1 MKNECIAAAIAELSD
16 HAVRDVE
23 IIRGGKHYQIRFRVN
38 GGPQRV
44 ITAPCT
50 PSDWRDPENTRRDV
64 RKILR
69 ADGVIDIKPDPAP
82 PPRQPSRVELLEKRI
97 AALERAGF
105 STNTPVKEAGKH
117 E

>member
-16 HAVRDVE
+16 HAIRDVE
-23 IIRGGKHYQIRFRVN
+23 IVRGGKHYQVRFRVN

-44 ITAPCT
+44 VTTPCT

-69 ADGVIDIKPDPAP
+69 ADGVIVAPEPAP
-82 PPRQPSRVELLEKRI
+82 PPRTPSRVELLERRI
-97 AALERAGF
+97 AALERAIE
-105 STNTPVKEAGKH
+105 TLTAAKEAATH

>member
-1 MKNECIAAAIAELSD
+1 MKNECIAAAIAELAD

-23 IIRGGKHYQIRFRVN
+23 IVRGGKHYQIRFRVN

-44 ITAPCT
+44 ITTPCT
-50 PSDWRDPENTRRDV
+50 PGDWRDPENTRRDV

-69 ADGVIDIKPDPAP
+69 ADGVIVAPEPRPAAPPRKPD
-82 PPRQPSRVELLEKRI
+82 RVTLLEKRI
-97 AALERAGF
+97 AALERAVE
-105 STNTPVKEAGKH
+105 TLTAAKEAATH